1 MRIRDIITDT
11 LLLLALCA
19 APPVLMMAAMGLY
32 TDASGIGWYW
42 PNLGGYHWELN
53 Q

>member
-1 MRIRDIITDT
+1 MRLRDIITDT
-11 LLLLALCA
+11 LGLLAILA
-19 APPVLMMAAMGLY
+19 FTLAAMGLY
-32 TDASGIGWYW
+32 TDASGFGWYW